1 MYVLFAMV
9 AVFIVVVLSYLA
21 DRKYPE
27 YRIYIIPT
35 GIVLMCAIAL
45 YSSWHA
51 PMRPSTLSEEQRI
64 SILTEQPYFI
74 TWYNNYKENISQL
87 DRFASVYHKILDNYE
102 NKTITAEKALSQ
114 LQKLHEETDKFN
126 QSLKDQLPPSE
137 LSQNNYIIVY
147 NILEKT
153 RIYSYKLN
161 ETTRQ
166 SIIILNEGIYNKNE
180 HKDIV
185 NNLNRIYAIEAP
197 VILDIS
203 SEVAQIK
210 SNLTI
215 PENT

>member
-1 MYVLFAMV
+1 MYTILATI
-9 AVFIVVVLSYLA
+9 AVFAVIILSYLA
-21 DRKYPE
+21 DRKYPAH
-27 YRIYIIPT
+27 RIYIIPT
-35 GIVLMCAIAL
+35 GIILMCSIAL
-45 YSSWHA
+45 YCSCHTAES
-51 PMRPSTLSEEQRI
+51 PNSLSEEQRI

-74 TWYNNYKENISQL
+74 TWYNNYKENITQL

-102 NKTITAEKALSQ
+102 NNTITGENALAQ
-114 LQKLHEETDKFN
+114 LQKLHEETNRFN
-126 QSLKDQLPPSE
+126 QSLENQLPPSE

-166 SIIILNEGIYNKNE
+166 STVILNEGIYNQNN

-185 NNLNRIYAIEAP
+185 NNLNRVYAIEAP

-203 SEVAQIK
+203 TEVAQIK
-210 SNLTI
+210 ANLTV
-215 PENT
+215 PEVS

>member
-1 MYVLFAMV
+1 MYTLLSII
-9 AVFIVVVLSYLA
+9 AVFAIIILSYLA
-21 DRKYPE
+21 DRKYPA

-35 GIVLMCAIAL
+35 GIILMCSIAL
-45 YSSWHA
+45 YSSWHT
-51 PMRPSTLSEEQRI
+51 PESSNSLSEEQRI

-74 TWYNNYKENISQL
+74 TWYNNYKENITQL

-102 NKTITAEKALSQ
+102 NNTITGENALAQ
-114 LQKLHEETDKFN
+114 LQKLHEETEQFN
-126 QSLKDQLPPSE
+126 KSLANQLPPSE

-153 RIYSYKLN
+153 RTYSYKLN

-166 SIIILNEGIYNKNE
+166 SMVILNEGIYNQNT

-185 NNLNRIYAIEAP
+185 NNLNRVYAIEAP

-203 SEVAQIK
+203 TEVAQIK
-210 SNLTI
+210 ANLTI
-215 PENT
+215 PEVS